1 MVEFI
6 ENQPIYLQ
14 IADRICESILL
25 KKWNVNERIP
35 SVREVAIM
43 MEVNPNTALRAFT
56 FLQER
61 DIIQN
66 KRGIGYF
73 VGENGYQQALDYKRS
88 EFIERDA
95 PVLFKTMKM
104 LNLTCVEMEKLL
116 EKQIG
121 L

>member
-1 MVEFI
+1 MQFI

-14 IADRICESILL
+14 IADRICESILM
-25 KKWNVNERIP
+25 KKWALNERIP
-35 SVREVAIM
+35 SVREVAVM

-56 FLQER
+56 FLQDK

-73 VGENGYQQALDYKRS
+73 VGENGYEQALSYKRI

-95 PVLFKTMKM
+95 PTLFKTMKM
-104 LNLTCVEMEKLL
+104 LNLSCQQMEELMKS
-116 EKQIG
+116 QPSR
-121 L
+121 